1 MTLKK
6 LFSFVALMA
15 MSVVAMAQM
24 PSVPVDNAVRIGKL
38 PNGLTYYIRY
48 NNWPENRAEFYIAQK
63 VGSLQEEEEQRG
75 LAHFLEHMCFNGTD
89 HFPGDNLLR
98 YCESIGVK
106 FGRDLNAYTSIDQT
120 VYNISNVPTT
130 RQSALDSCLLILHD
144 WADGLTLDPTEID
157 KERGVIHEEWRMR
170 TSASTRMFERNLP
183 MLYPNSKYGL
193 RMPIGLMS
201 VIDNFKYQVLRDY
214 YEKWYRPDN
223 QGIIVVGDV
232 DVDHIEAEIKRLFS
246 DIKMPENPAPVVHEA
261 VPDNTEPIII
271 IDKDKEQDMNIV
283 ELEVKFDVI
292 PDSLKN
298 TPDYMVIEYLKNTAV
313 SMLNDRLN
321 ELSQKAEC
329 PFAAAQA
336 NVGNYIFARTKG
348 CFTVY
353 ALPKDGKAEETL
365 SAIYREVLRLT
376 KHGFTAT
383 EYSRAKANAL
393 SAWDKAYSNK
403 DKRYNAQFC
412 NLYKNH
418 FLDNEPIPSIDDE
431 YQMMKQI
438 IPMLPLDVLNGLMT
452 ELISQTDTNLVVINF
467 NTEKDGVVYPTKEG
481 MLKAIRDVRNEN
493 IQPYVD
499 NVKNEPLISQL
510 PKKGSIKS
518 EKTDNKFGYTEL
530 TLSNG
535 AKVVLK
541 KTDYKKDQVLVS
553 IEGQGG
559 SSLYGENDFV
569 NMQLFDDAV
578 EASGLGTFSNT
589 ELQKALAGKMVSL
602 GMSLSTRRVEL
613 NGTTTPN
620 DMETLMQLIYL
631 YFTKINPDNE
641 SFASIMKQYELTL
654 QNKSLTPESAFSD
667 SITVTVE
674 GHNPRFTPLTVQSL
688 SKVDYARILQI
699 AKEQTANAAA
709 FTFTIVGNYDENTIR
724 PLIEQYIAS
733 LPSAK
738 KVKKGHD
745 VKTRPNGVVV
755 NSFRRKMET
764 PKSIALMIWCNDNMK
779 YSMETSIKADIVG
792 QVLQMIYLKKI
803 REDASAA
810 YSVSAAAGARR
821 LDEKQSV
828 VLQAYCPMKPEKA
841 EEALAIMRQ
850 EVKTLAETCDAD
862 MLAKVKEYML
872 KNIADKEK
880 TNGYWA
886 GVIGTWRDYN
896 IDLNSGYKEMV
907 EAQTPQTISAFVKE
921 FIKPGNR
928 IEVVMLPEE

>member
-1 MTLKK
+1 M
-6 LFSFVALMA
+6 
-15 MSVVAMAQM
+15 
-24 PSVPVDNAVRIGKL
+24 
-38 PNGLTYYIRY
+38 
-48 NNWPENRAEFYIAQK
+48 
-63 VGSLQEEEEQRG
+63 
-75 LAHFLEHMCFNGTD
+75 
-89 HFPGDNLLR
+89 
-98 YCESIGVK
+98 
-106 FGRDLNAYTSIDQT
+106 
-120 VYNISNVPTT
+120 
-130 RQSALDSCLLILHD
+130 
-144 WADGLTLDPTEID
+144 
-157 KERGVIHEEWRMR
+157 
-170 TSASTRMFERNLP
+170 
-183 MLYPNSKYGL
+183 
-193 RMPIGLMS
+193 
-201 VIDNFKYQVLRDY
+201 
-214 YEKWYRPDN
+214 
-223 QGIIVVGDV
+223 
-232 DVDHIEAEIKRLFS
+232 
-246 DIKMPENPAPVVHEA
+246 
-261 VPDNTEPIII
+261 
-271 IDKDKEQDMNIV
+271 
-283 ELEVKFDVI
+283 
-292 PDSLKN
+292 
-298 TPDYMVIEYLKNTAV
+298 
-313 SMLNDRLN
+313 
-321 ELSQKAEC
+321 
-329 PFAAAQA
+329 
-336 NVGNYIFARTKG
+336 
-348 CFTVY
+348 
-353 ALPKDGKAEETL
+353 
-365 SAIYREVLRLT
+365 
-376 KHGFTAT
+376 
-383 EYSRAKANAL
+383 
-393 SAWDKAYSNK
+393 
-403 DKRYNAQFC
+403 
-412 NLYKNH
+412 
-418 FLDNEPIPSIDDE
+418 
-431 YQMMKQI
+431 
-438 IPMLPLDVLNGLMT
+438 
-452 ELISQTDTNLVVINF
+452 
-467 NTEKDGVVYPTKEG
+467 
-481 MLKAIRDVRNEN
+481 
-493 IQPYVD
+493 
-499 NVKNEPLISQL
+499 
-510 PKKGSIKS
+510 
-518 EKTDNKFGYTEL
+518 

-569 NMQLFDDAV
+569 NLQLFDDAV

-745 VKTRPNGVVV
+745 VKTRPDGVVV

>member
-75 LAHFLEHMCFNGTD
+75 LAHFLEHMCFNGTN

-329 PFAAAQA
+329 PFAVAQA

-481 MLKAIRDVRNEN
+481 MLKAIRDVRNET

-569 NMQLFDDAV
+569 NLQLFDDAV

-667 SITVTVE
+667 SITVTAE

-921 FIKPGNR
+921 FIKPDNR